1 VGAAII
7 GGSNFVAV
15 RFSNEEMDPMFGAAF
30 RFALATILLLGIMAL
45 TGRRLPKGRAAAGA
59 VIYGLLGIGLSYALL
74 YYFDSRGIA
83 RVSDELL
90 QGRLEAVEGLGRFLA
105 A

>member
-1 VGAAII
+1 VTATANQPDRATLVAFVGAAII

-59 VIYGLLGIGLSYALL
+59 VIYGLLGFGLSYALPTI
-74 YYFDSRGIA
+74 STR
-83 RVSDELL
+83 
-90 QGRLEAVEGLGRFLA
+90 AV
-105 A
+105 